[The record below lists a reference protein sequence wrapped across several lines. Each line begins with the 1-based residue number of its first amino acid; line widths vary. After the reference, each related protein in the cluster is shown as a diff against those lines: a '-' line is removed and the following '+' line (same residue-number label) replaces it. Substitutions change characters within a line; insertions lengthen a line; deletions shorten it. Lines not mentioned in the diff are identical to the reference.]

1 MLLEAEQRRGGRP
14 TLFDAEDVA
23 DQDRQGLSREP
34 LALDRLR
41 VLVLLLRLE
50 PFSLFDAL
58 TRRPRR
64 ARARIVRHIL
74 RLLRSCDLG
83 VARGAEP
90 RQGRVDNLVRDVRR
104 RAELMPAL
112 VATLADDELVT
123 RSRSMSVKVLLGSK
137 HSDQTH
143 PVLGRRVP
151 CAAHLAHEVRVQ
163 LARRSSALPSMNC
176 EIVVLV

>member
-50 PFSLFDAL
+50 PFS
-58 TRRPRR
+58 RRPRR